1 MNLLSET
8 LAKME
13 AYGKKFTDVREV
25 QWIVL
30 SKDTDCTDGTYEH
43 GVEYK
48 RCTWDTFSKAAA
60 KIDYD
65 YDYGI
70 HEIEDSLI
78 VLFNDGNWL
87 ERWEYDGSEG
97 WEYRK
102 PGLPMQDECKWEE
115 DVEEIRKQFLMWDQ
129 EMDENKIIVTT

>member
-25 QWIVL
+25 QWVVL
-30 SKDTDCTDGTYEH
+30 SKDTECTDVYKR

-48 RCTWDTFSKAAA
+48 RCTWDTFSKVAT

-65 YDYGI
+65 NDYETP
-70 HEIEDSLI
+70 EIEESLI
-78 VLFNDGNWL
+78 VLFNDGDWL

-97 WEYRK
+97 WEYRT

-115 DVEEIRKQFLMWDQ
+115 DVEEICKQFLMG
-129 EMDENKIIVTT
+129 